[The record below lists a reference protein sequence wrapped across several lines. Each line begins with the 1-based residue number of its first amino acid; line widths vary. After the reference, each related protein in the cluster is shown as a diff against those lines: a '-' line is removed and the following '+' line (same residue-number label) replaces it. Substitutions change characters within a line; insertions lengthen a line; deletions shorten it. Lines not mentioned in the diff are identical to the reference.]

1 MPSKA
6 HVNYPLLVEKD
17 KRKTKNKKLPPL
29 EKKQEELQADNPSA
43 TLLKSSTTG
52 RKAGTLPPKI
62 YHEYQIAWLPRK
74 KGQKHSN
81 STTPEAQAHRT

>member
-17 KRKTKNKKLPPL
+17 KRKKQKLPPL

-52 RKAGTLPPKI
+52 RKAGTLPLKM
-62 YHEYQIAWLPRK
+62 YHEYQIVWLPRK